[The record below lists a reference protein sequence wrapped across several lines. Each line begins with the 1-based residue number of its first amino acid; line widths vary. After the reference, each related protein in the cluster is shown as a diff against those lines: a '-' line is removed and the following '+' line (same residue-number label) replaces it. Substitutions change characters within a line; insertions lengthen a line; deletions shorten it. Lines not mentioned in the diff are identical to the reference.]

1 MQHFQNL
8 AWHGADEIINEDL
21 PLGSANGI
29 EFDAVEQRVLDL
41 MLTAFQLGR
50 GMETIEGE
58 ENAHK
63 ALQSCY
69 FDGYA
74 NGRKSRQHEVEDFNK
89 WLAASDAPVPAE
101 QALIT
106 AKEIFQSNNKVE
118 RCQPTDN
125 ESMNHANTAT
135 VSSRSD

>member
-50 GMETIEGE
+50 GLETIEGE
-58 ENAHK
+58 ENTHK
-63 ALQSCY
+63 ALQGCY

-74 NGRKSRQHEVEDFNK
+74 NGRKSRQHEVEDFIK
-89 WLAASDAPVPAE
+89 WLAASDAPIPAE

-106 AKEIFQSNNKVE
+106 AKEIFQSNSPVLASEE
-118 RCQPTDN
+118 RG
-125 ESMNHANTAT
+125 S
-135 VSSRSD
+135 